1 MHKKI
6 LSILITGTIVFSSA
20 SIVMA
25 GESAKGTH
33 EITSSNI
40 PFYSGGALLGELPL
54 YFLDGVTDLPYVE
67 ANNIPDVLGSV
78 MGSLTGEYSYSAETN
93 GSVVT
98 ITRNNNNPDAM
109 DNGVYAAFDFEN
121 DTITFLDHDLFCMKA
136 GAATLLDV
144 TTVNTV
150 NANGESM
157 ILQKVNKDSLD
168 RYGDELVVRA
178 GEYGI
183 DFVEQDGKYLVP
195 LQTLVDFTSCC

>member
-67 ANNIPDVLGSV
+67 ARAWICYGQ
-78 MGSLTGEYSYSAETN
+78 
-93 GSVVT
+93 
-98 ITRNNNNPDAM
+98 
-109 DNGVYAAFDFEN
+109 
-121 DTITFLDHDLFCMKA
+121 C
-136 GAATLLDV
+136 
-144 TTVNTV
+144 
-150 NANGESM
+150 
-157 ILQKVNKDSLD
+157 D
-168 RYGDELVVRA
+168 R
-178 GEYGI
+178 
-183 DFVEQDGKYLVP
+183 
-195 LQTLVDFTSCC
+195 